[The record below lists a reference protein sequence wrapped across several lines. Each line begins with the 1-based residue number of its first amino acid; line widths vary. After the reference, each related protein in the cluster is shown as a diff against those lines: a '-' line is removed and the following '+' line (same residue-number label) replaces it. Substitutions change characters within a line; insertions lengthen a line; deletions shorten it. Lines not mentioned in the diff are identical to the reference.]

1 MAEKEILIQKGKT
14 FSLVVRWET
23 EPIVRKA
30 ITAISLTTGAP
41 RLTVTGHGMPDGW
54 RCAIYGVKG
63 MKQINA
69 ANTPPRPADYH
80 EVTVVDANTVAL
92 NNVTPIDDSGN
103 DWDAYTSGGFI
114 QYFTPQDLT
123 GYTARMDIKDKIG
136 GTVWAS
142 SEVADTP
149 NDIIDIDISDAVKT
163 IVLTISATDTAAL
176 TAKKGVADLEMV
188 SSSGVVTKLKM
199 TQGEQED
206 PDPVRVVGE
215 VTT

>member
-30 ITAISLTTGAP
+30 ITAISLATGAP
-41 RLTVTGHGMPDGW
+41 RLTISSHGIPDGW
-54 RCAIYGVKG
+54 NGTVYGVEG
-63 MKQINA
+63 MKQIN
-69 ANTPPRPADYH
+69 D
-80 EVTVVDANTVAL
+80 VGVQQLTVIDANTIEL
-92 NNVTPIDDSGN
+92 NGVTPVDDNGKM
-103 DWDAYTSGGFI
+103 WPAYTSGGFVKF
-114 QYFTPQDLT
+114 YTPQSLA

-142 SEVADTP
+142 SEVDDSP
-149 NDIIDIDISDAVKT
+149 FDIIDITVSDEAKTTT
-163 IVLTISATDTAAL
+163 IVVPAVDTKAL
-176 TAKKGVADLEMV
+176 TAKRGVTDLEMV
-188 SSSGVVTKLKM
+188 SLGGAVTKLKL
-199 TQGEQED
+199 TQGNQED

>member
-1 MAEKEILIQKGKT
+1 MAEKEILIEKGKT

-30 ITAISLTTGAP
+30 ITAISFATGAP
-41 RLTVTGHGMPDGW
+41 RLTVTSHGIPDGW
-54 RCAIYGVKG
+54 RGAIYGVKG
-63 MKQINA
+63 PKQINA
-69 ANTPPRPADYH
+69 QNSPPRSSDYYPL
-80 EVTVVDANTVAL
+80 TVIDANTLEL
-92 NNVTPIDDSGN
+92 NTVTPVDDAGN
-103 DWDAYTSGGFI
+103 DWSAYVSGGFV
-114 QYFTPQDLT
+114 QFYTPQSLA

-149 NDIIDIDISDAVKT
+149 YDIIEITVDDATKTTTLVIDAD
-163 IVLTISATDTAAL
+163 DTAAM

-188 SSSGVVTKLKM
+188 SLGGVVTKLKV
-199 TQGEQED
+199 TQGAQDE
-206 PDPVRVVGE
+206 PDVVRVVGE